1 MIGFYDYTVI
11 LTYLSLMSGTI
22 GIMLCLNGMGHPYL
36 GMFFLLFSGLCDTF
50 DGKVARSKKD
60 RTTQMKK
67 FGIQIDSLSDLI
79 AFGMLPACIGIA
91 MLRYTMC
98 IPDLSG
104 VTRYLLTHYT
114 LQTQIVLSLIAVLY
128 VLAAMIRL
136 AYFNVME
143 EEDRNRDETGDL
155 HMTILEFLYNTV
167 PGRFLLKPLTGPRLS
182 RICGHFLDS
191 ELSSF
196 LIQPFVKQ
204 NAIQLSDYETTDI
217 KSFNDFFSRKI
228 KQGKRPIDMEEN
240 HLIAPC
246 DGLLSVWKIKENT
259 VFPVKQSHY
268 TISSLLHSKKLAQ
281 RYHGGY
287 CLVYR
292 LCVNHYHRY
301 CYVDSGQKSRNF
313 FIPGR
318 LHTVRP
324 VALREVPVFTENSR
338 EYTLIR
344 TEKFGTVV
352 QMEVG
357 AMLVG
362 RIVNHEEKGST
373 IRGKEKGY
381 FQYGGSTIIVLIEPE
396 QVQIREDI
404 LQSSALAKE
413 VPVKMGEVIGHALEH
428 KRTIQ

>member
-143 EEDRNRDETGDL
+143 EDQNRDETGAKIYTGLPVTSAALIFPAVLLIHMLIRADL
-155 HMTILEFLYNTV
+155 TFLYFGVMLITGGLFISKIQIKKPQNKGIATMIFFGAV
-167 PGRFLLKPLTGPRLS
+167 ECVVFIFALKFL
-182 RICGHFLDS
+182 
-191 ELSSF
+191 
-196 LIQPFVKQ
+196 
-204 NAIQLSDYETTDI
+204 
-217 KSFNDFFSRKI
+217 
-228 KQGKRPIDMEEN
+228 
-240 HLIAPC
+240 
-246 DGLLSVWKIKENT
+246 
-259 VFPVKQSHY
+259 
-268 TISSLLHSKKLAQ
+268 KK
-281 RYHGGY
+281 
-287 CLVYR
+287 
-292 LCVNHYHRY
+292 
-301 CYVDSGQKSRNF
+301 
-313 FIPGR
+313 
-318 LHTVRP
+318 
-324 VALREVPVFTENSR
+324 
-338 EYTLIR
+338 
-344 TEKFGTVV
+344 
-352 QMEVG
+352 
-357 AMLVG
+357 
-362 RIVNHEEKGST
+362 
-373 IRGKEKGY
+373 
-381 FQYGGSTIIVLIEPE
+381 
-396 QVQIREDI
+396 
-404 LQSSALAKE
+404 
-413 VPVKMGEVIGHALEH
+413 
-428 KRTIQ
+428 